1 MLLFFGQK
9 TGPMNHPIL
18 VGLVP
23 PFYRKKKESS
33 YTSNQSFFLVNIFQ
47 NQSQE
52 QKMQSISRGPGQI
65 RKSPDPIRVDTGPR
79 VKQVFAV

>member
-1 MLLFFGQK
+1 
-9 TGPMNHPIL
+9 MNHPIL

-23 PFYRKKKESS
+23 PFYRKKKKESS

-52 QKMQSISRGPGQI
+52 QKLQSISRGPGQI
-65 RKSPDPIRVDTGPR
+65 RKSPDPFGLT
-79 VKQVFAV
+79 QAQE